1 MALSVRTVDLTL
13 FVQLMKTKKAVVYV
27 WLKTVEFANVLKT
40 HCKPNN
46 RKVMYT
52 QSWQKAQEKFVKTPN
67 EMAEEV
73 EEARVKPLM
82 CW

>member
-27 WLKTVEFANVLKT
+27 WLKTVEFANVLKR
-40 HCKPNN
+40 HCKLNN